1 MAALTD
7 ARYLEFVGHQDEIS
21 PRVASGASYYKGA
34 LLVYDANGLAAQ
46 PSDAAGLYPAGI
58 ITGQY
63 EDGDRV
69 DEKAATTTVRARIF
83 RGKVWLPFAGAAQTD
98 VGKKFYIADDQT
110 LTKTAGTKTV
120 AIVALDFKPGY
131 LLFDLRVTA

>member
-1 MAALTD
+1 MAALTN

-21 PRVASGASYYKGA
+21 PRVASGADYYKGA

-46 PSDAAGLYPAGI
+46 PTDAADLYPAGI

-69 DEKAATTTVRARIF
+69 DVKSATTNVRARIF
-83 RGKVWLPFAGAAQTD
+83 RGKVWLPFAGAAQTN
-98 VGKKFYIADDQT
+98 VGEKFYIEDDQT
-110 LTKTAGTKTV
+110 LTQTTGSKTV
-120 AIVALDFKPGY
+120 ALVALDYKPGY